1 MSWNDFNN
9 AEEQREFDVIP
20 KGTLIKVRMTIKP
33 GGYDDPTQGW
43 TGGYA
48 THNEETGSVYLSGE
62 FVVLDGQY
70 ARRKVWS
77 LIGLHSNK
85 GPEWGNQG
93 RSFIKSA
100 LNSSRGIQPKDNSP
114 QAQNARCIQG
124 LADLDGIEFVVKV
137 GIEKSKD
144 QDPKNT
150 IGVVIMPDHKDYTA
164 LMSGGAHAQG
174 NTGQTSQ
181 PYVAP
186 QQTPAQHHPQSQSTP
201 AQTSVPSGRPDWA
214 Q

>member
-20 KGTLIKVRMTIKP
+20 KGTLVKVRMTIKP
-33 GGYDDPTQGW
+33 GGHDDHTQGW
-43 TGGYA
+43 IGGYA
-48 THNEETGSVYLSGE
+48 TRNEDTGSVYLNGE

-93 RSFIKSA
+93 RSFIKSV
-100 LNSSRGIQPKDNSP
+100 LNSSRGIAPKDNSP
-114 QAQNARCIQG
+114 QAQNARRIQG
-124 LADLDGIEFVVKV
+124 LGDLDGIEFVAKI
-137 GIEKSKD
+137 GMDKD
-144 QDPKNT
+144 QQGEPKNV
-150 IGVVIMPDHKDYTA
+150 INVVIMPDHKDYTA

-174 NTGQTSQ
+174 NIGQPSQ
-181 PYVAP
+181 QYVPP
-186 QQTPAQHHPQSQSTP
+186 QHTPPQHSPQGQSTP
-201 AQTSVPSGRPDWA
+201 AQTAVPSGRPNWA